1 MEALDELGALVTE
14 DESAYESSA
23 HRRARVHYLWIVVG
37 SRLKNYC
44 KVMAIS
50 RAAGSFG
57 QAIGLRHILASTG
70 PGQVDDGI
78 VWRTSVNELPAL
90 REAACA
96 RRWMPVRREP

>member
-1 MEALDELGALVTE
+1 MTE